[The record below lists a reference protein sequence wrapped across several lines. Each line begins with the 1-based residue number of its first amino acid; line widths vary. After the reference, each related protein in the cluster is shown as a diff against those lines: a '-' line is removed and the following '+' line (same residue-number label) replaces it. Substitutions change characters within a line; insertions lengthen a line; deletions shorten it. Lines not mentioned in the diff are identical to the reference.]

1 MNPTSLVLAY
11 YENAGQ
17 LRRQYA
23 LLRSMPLD
31 IRSNLQVVIVDDG
44 SPDNPAFAED
54 IGMPL
59 EVYRI
64 GMDIRWN
71 QDAARN
77 IGAKHAA
84 NEWLLLTDIDHE
96 VPEKTWRGV
105 IFCEL
110 TKTWVYRFSRVSAP
124 DMEPYKPHPNSWFMT
139 KATYERAGGYD
150 ERFAGWYG
158 SDADFRDRASKA
170 GPISILSY
178 PLVRI
183 PREVQPDASTTR
195 YARKT
200 IEDGREI
207 KRIKDERARV
217 KGWKPIRYRFPY
229 ERVA

>member
-11 YENAGQ
+11 YENPGQ

-23 LLRSMPLD
+23 LLRSMPAD
-31 IRSNLQVVIVDDG
+31 IRAHLQVVIVDDG
-44 SPDNPAFAED
+44 SPENPAFAED

-64 GMDIRWN
+64 GVDIRWN

-96 VPEKTWRGV
+96 VPEQTWRGV
-105 IFCEL
+105 VFGDL
-110 TKTWVYRFSRVSAP
+110 TKHWVYRFSRVSAP

-150 ERFAGWYG
+150 ERFAGFYG
-158 SDADFRDRASKA
+158 TDADFRDRASKA
-170 GPISILSY
+170 GPTCILSY
-178 PLVRI
+178 PIIRV

-200 IEDGREI
+200 IEDSQEI
-207 KRIKDERARV
+207 KRIKDERSRV
-217 KGWKPIRYRFPY
+217 PNWRPVRYRFAY
-229 ERVA
+229 KRVA